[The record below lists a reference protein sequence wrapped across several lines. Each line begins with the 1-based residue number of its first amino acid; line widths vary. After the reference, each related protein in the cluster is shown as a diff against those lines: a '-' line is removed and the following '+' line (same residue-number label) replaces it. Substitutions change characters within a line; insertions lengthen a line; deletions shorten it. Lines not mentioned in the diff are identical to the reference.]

1 MNKEL
6 SLVLLHT
13 VFDSIQMHIL
23 PQTHNFIFKMQQIT
37 LVKLREKVK
46 KTTIKYHINFIKGV

>member
-13 VFDSIQMHIL
+13 VFDIIQMHIL

-37 LVKLREKVK
+37 LVKLHEYK
-46 KTTIKYHINFIKGV
+46 KATTKSYLNLPKELK

>member
-13 VFDSIQMHIL
+13 VFDIIQMHIL
-23 PQTHNFIFKMQQIT
+23 PQTHYFIFKMQQIT
-37 LVKLREKVK
+37 LVKLHEYK
-46 KTTIKYHINFIKGV
+46 KPLINHIEILSKEFK